1 MDVKASTWIGLSDR
15 EKESDYRWTDGSVFN
30 YTNWDEMSPS
40 KVDYLGTRVSYI

>member
-15 EKESDYRWTDGSVFN
+15 EKESDYRWTDGCVFN

-40 KVDYLGTRVSYI
+40 KTDYLGTRVS